1 MNRAHKVR
9 LYPTVKQ
16 EIAFHK
22 ACGVRRYAYN
32 WALARWKNLKSQ
44 GVKTVTQKMLKE
56 QWNKEKKIVAPWV
69 YESPKDANLNALDD
83 FRVALANY
91 YREKKKAEKTK
102 SKKKIG
108 FPQFKKKGKSKDSF
122 YVSNDRFRV
131 EGTRVTLPVIGP
143 VRMAE
148 ELRFVGKIM
157 SGAVSRIAD
166 QWYLSV
172 SVELKDLLRQDV
184 IKKHDVVGVDL
195 GVKHFATLS
204 TGEVIESSRAYR
216 NALGKLRR
224 QQREVSRRTKGG
236 RNREKSKMLVSRA
249 HLRIANIRKDFLHKL
264 STRVCRESQAVVL
277 EDLSVAGM
285 VKNRHLALAISD
297 TGMGEFRRQCEY
309 KGPALGC
316 EVEIASRWFP
326 STKTCNVCG
335 AQREMPLGTRTYK
348 CEACGN
354 TVDRDL
360 NASLNLR
367 DYYHTLGLRG
377 IDAHGHCGSSDTSKS
392 VLPPTVVEVG
402 NEPVLSTEHKS

>member
-1 MNRAHKVR
+1 MNRAHKIR
-9 LYPTVKQ
+9 LYPTVKR
-16 EIAFHK
+16 EIAFRK

-32 WALARWKNLKSQ
+32 WALARWKDLKAQ
-44 GVKTVTQKMLKE
+44 GVKMVTQKMLKE
-56 QWNKEKKIVAPWV
+56 QWNKEKKVIAPWV
-69 YESPKDANLNALDD
+69 YESPKDANLSALDD
-83 FRVALANY
+83 FHTALTNY

-122 YVSNDRFRV
+122 YVSNDKFRV
-131 EGTRVTLPVIGP
+131 MGKKVVLPVIGS

-157 SGAVSRIAD
+157 SGVVSRIAG
-166 QWYLSV
+166 QWHLSI
-172 SVELKDLLRQDV
+172 SVEVPDVPKQDV
-184 IKKHDVVGVDL
+184 VKKHDIVGIDL
-195 GVKHFATLS
+195 GVKRFATLS
-204 TGEVIESSRAYR
+204 TGEVIESSRAYG

-224 QQREVSRRTKGG
+224 QQREVSRRAKGG
-236 RNREKSKMLVSRA
+236 RNREKSKMLVSRT

-264 STRVCRESQAVVL
+264 STRICRESQAVVL
-277 EDLSVAGM
+277 EDLSVANM
-285 VKNRHLALAISD
+285 VKNRHLALAVSD

-309 KGPALGC
+309 KGLVLGC

-335 AQREMPLGTRTYK
+335 AQREMLLEVRTYK

-354 TVDRDL
+354 VADRDF

-367 DYYHTLGLRG
+367 DYHYTLGLRG

-402 NEPVLSTEHKS
+402 NEPVLSN